1 MAIYTSKNLEGINPL
16 KEKFNIEIKE
26 SFEDGI
32 KTIGILNLMPTK
44 CETETQ
50 ILRLLCETEED
61 LRVECI
67 KLDSYKPKNIS
78 YEYISE
84 NYVSFNEIKEKLDAI
99 IITGAPL
106 EKLAFEEVDYIEELR
121 EVLNYTKNNI
131 KHSLHICW
139 GAQVAL
145 NHFYSIRKELKK
157 EKIFGLFSNEILERD
172 EILDGIDN
180 GFKAPQSRHTALNKI
195 DIENCKELKLLAITE
210 EGEQHLLKGSHNDY
224 YILGHVEYDRDT
236 LKKEYLRDLN
246 KGLQINMP
254 KGYFKNDNIDNGV
267 NYIWHEDGVRL
278 YKNWTNLIKN

>member
-1 MAIYTSKNLEGINPL
+1 MAIYTSKNLEGIKPL
-16 KEKFNIEIKE
+16 KERFNIKVREE
-26 SFEDGI
+26 FEDGI

-50 ILRLLCETEED
+50 ILRLLCETEEN

-67 KLDSYKPKNIS
+67 KLNTYKPKNIS
-78 YEYISE
+78 YEYICE
-84 NYVSFNEIKEKLDAI
+84 NYVSFNEIKEKLDGI

-106 EKLAFEEVDYIEELR
+106 EKLKFEDVDYIDELR
-121 EVLNYTKNNI
+121 EVLDYTKNNI

-145 NHFYSIRKELKK
+145 NHFYSIRKELKE

-180 GFKAPQSRHTALNKI
+180 GFKAPQSRHTSLNKN
-195 DIENCKELKLLAITE
+195 DIENCKELKLLTVTE

-224 YILGHVEYDRDT
+224 YILGHIEYDKDT

-246 KGLQINMP
+246 KGLKINLP
-254 KGYFKNDNIDNGV
+254 KGYFKNNNVEEGV
-267 NYIWHEDGVRL
+267 NYTWHEDGVKL
-278 YKNWTNLIKN
+278 YKNWIKSL

>member
-1 MAIYTSKNLEGINPL
+1 MAIYTSKNLEGIKPL
-16 KEKFNIEIKE
+16 EERFNIKVREE
-26 SFEDGI
+26 FEDGI

-50 ILRLLCETEED
+50 ILRLLCETGAN

-67 KLDSYKPKNIS
+67 KLNTYKPKNIS
-78 YEYISE
+78 YEYICE
-84 NYVSFNEIKEKLDAI
+84 NYVSFNEIKEKLDGI

-106 EKLAFEEVDYIEELR
+106 EKLKFEDVDYIDELR
-121 EVLNYTKNNI
+121 EVLDYAKSNI

-145 NHFYSIRKELKK
+145 NHFYSIRKELKE

-172 EILDGIDN
+172 EILDGINN
-180 GFKAPQSRHTALNKI
+180 GFKAPQSRHTSLNKS
-195 DIENCKELKLLAITE
+195 DIENCKELKLLAVTE

-224 YILGHVEYDRDT
+224 YILGHIEYDKDT

-246 KGLQINMP
+246 KGLKINLP
-254 KGYFKNDNIDNGV
+254 KGYFKNNNVEEGV
-267 NYIWHEDGVRL
+267 NYIWHEDGVKL
-278 YKNWTNLIKN
+278 YKNWVKSL